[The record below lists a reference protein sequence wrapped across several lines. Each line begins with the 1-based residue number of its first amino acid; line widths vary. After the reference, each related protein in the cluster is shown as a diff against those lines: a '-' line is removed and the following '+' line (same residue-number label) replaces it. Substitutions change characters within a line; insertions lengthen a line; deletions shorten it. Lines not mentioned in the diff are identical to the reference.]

1 MWEGIIAPD
10 TRRMVR
16 KWIDDYCEN
25 EDTQDDDWFR
35 VDALENLTESAY
47 RLGFGHGVTEGLRVS
62 HPVSTSIDSR
72 SMNGGNNAN
81 TETS

>member
-1 MWEGIIAPD
+1 MWEGTIALE
-10 TRRMVR
+10 TRRLVR

-25 EDTQDDDWFR
+25 QDNQDDDWFR
-35 VDALENLTESAY
+35 VDALETLTESAY

-62 HPVSTSIDSR
+62 HPVSASIDSR
-72 SMNGGNNAN
+72 ALSGGHRVN